1 LLDFDMKCNCFSSIC
16 LCLSKWLS
24 NHG

>member
-1 LLDFDMKCNCFSSIC
+1 MKCNCFSSIC